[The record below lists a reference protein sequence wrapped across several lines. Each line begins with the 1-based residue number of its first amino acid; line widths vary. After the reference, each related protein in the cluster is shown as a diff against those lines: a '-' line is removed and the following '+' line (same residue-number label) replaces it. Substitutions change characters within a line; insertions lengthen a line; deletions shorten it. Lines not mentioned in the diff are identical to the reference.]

1 MKIIDPTLPPCD
13 LGPLH
18 FAPVDDGLLDHGVFS
33 ISSRGEVI
41 GELTAGSQAASPI
54 TLDHRE
60 TPVTEPG
67 AYWHLELADAAGRI
81 QEAHVLC
88 VTADPGSTSL
98 ELTGEL
104 AVWATLTVTW
114 ANEARPAQYG

>member
-1 MKIIDPTLPPCD
+1 MKIIDPTLQPCD

-18 FAPVDDGLLDHGVFS
+18 FAPVDDGLIDHGVFA

-41 GELTAGSQAASPI
+41 GELAAGSQTTSPI
-54 TLDHRE
+54 TLDDPE
-60 TPVTEPG
+60 APVMQTG
-67 AYWHLELADAAGRI
+67 RCWHLELADDAGRI

-88 VTADPGSTSL
+88 VTADSGSMST
-98 ELTGEL
+98 ELTEEL

-114 ANEARPAQYG
+114 TAEARPAQYG